1 LSFSE
6 LNLFSIVFFDS
17 AQLILY
23 STFVPN
29 NNLMLKSVFLRALT
43 VLTFVLLGWESSS
56 YAQVGIGTSTPA
68 SSSALDVTSSNK
80 GFLPP
85 RISLT
90 SVTDNSTINSPSTGL
105 LIYNTATAGSAPNN
119 VVPGYY
125 FWNGSKWTIIS
136 TLSGNSTGVAKFFNN
151 STQAYTGSAMN
162 VAFNSTELNSIN
174 SFVTLSSNGI
184 VLEPGIYELEG
195 SVGGI
200 ASTST
205 GDGRAYSGFYN
216 NTTSSYIGQGGQSA
230 SGNAGNHNGLAYN
243 AATALIQVTSTT
255 TVYLKISNG
264 INLGSIST
272 SADYGVA
279 ALGRAW
285 VIIRKYQ

>member
-1 LSFSE
+1 
-6 LNLFSIVFFDS
+6 
-17 AQLILY
+17 
-23 STFVPN
+23 
-29 NNLMLKSVFLRALT
+29 MLKSLVLRVFT
-43 VLTFVLLGWESSS
+43 ILTFVLLAWESSS
-56 YAQVGIGTSTPA
+56 FAQVGIGTSTPA

-136 TLSGNSTGVAKFFNN
+136 TLAGNSTGVAKFFNN
-151 STQAYTGSAMN
+151 NTQTYTGSAMN

-216 NTTSSYIGQGGQSA
+216 NTTASYIGQGGQSA
-230 SGNAGNHNGLAYN
+230 SGNSGNHNGLAYN
-243 AATALIQVTSTT
+243 AATAIIQVTSTT